1 MKRLFAILLV
11 LVLVPC
17 AYATDVCNCKGY
29 DGIGGP
35 CYAGIGGPA
44 YAGFYV
50 ELSGNDQ
57 IMELAGFSDSKPH
70 A

>member
-35 CYAGIGGPA
+35 CYAGIGGTGESCPA
-44 YAGFYV
+44 V
-50 ELSGNDQ
+50 C
-57 IMELAGFSDSKPH
+57 K
-70 A
+70 